1 MKKFIALLIVL
12 GIALPVYPFS
22 FGKKKNKKSAPLS
35 SEIQAGYE
43 GQLPDIEAEFD
54 YVRPG
59 VQSKDVFKVNENAKI
74 EDLIPSPRQEKMY
87 IDIIKKKDKTSNYIY
102 DVNDIILAL
111 DTLKVTLIQG
121 LKTSVF
127 NAQVSYFIDLAYYLQ
142 REYANKPEASY
153 ISYKRI
159 MELSNQAYNV
169 AVLRRE
175 ASYYGKYLSYG
186 DEGYIYS
193 PEYVNEQMQYLLKS
207 INEILPIL
215 KDIE

>member
-22 FGKKKNKKSAPLS
+22 FGKKKNKKGEPLS
-35 SEIQAGYE
+35 SEVQSGYE
-43 GQLPDIEAEFD
+43 GQLPNIEAEFD
-54 YVRPG
+54 YLRPG
-59 VQSKDVFKVNENAKI
+59 VQSKDVYKVNEKAKI

-102 DVNDIILAL
+102 DVNDIVLAL
-111 DTLKVTLIQG
+111 EKLKVTLIQG